1 MQDTH
6 MTKTP
11 DPSHIEDLNDL
22 IKQIVELRNTIDSIK
37 QEKQQAQQ
45 MVNAFEA
52 QIAELNTQ
60 MTHARDVLDHCLITG
75 DDPTVVK
82 LTKTHK
88 EIKSDKQKKLLMEST
103 FTTYYDDAFQNIKRT
118 SF

>member
-6 MTKTP
+6 MTKTT
-11 DPSHIEDLNDL
+11 DPSHIEDLHDL
-22 IKQIVELRNTIDSIK
+22 IKQIVELRNTIDRIN
-37 QEKQQAQQ
+37 QEIQQAQQ

-52 QIAELNTQ
+52 QRTELIAQ
-60 MTHARDVLDHCLITG
+60 MSHARDVLDHCLITG
-75 DDPTVVK
+75 ADPTVVK

-88 EIKSDKQKKLLMEST
+88 EIKSEKQKKMLVEST
-103 FTTYYDDAFQNIKRT
+103 FTTYYDDAYQNINRT